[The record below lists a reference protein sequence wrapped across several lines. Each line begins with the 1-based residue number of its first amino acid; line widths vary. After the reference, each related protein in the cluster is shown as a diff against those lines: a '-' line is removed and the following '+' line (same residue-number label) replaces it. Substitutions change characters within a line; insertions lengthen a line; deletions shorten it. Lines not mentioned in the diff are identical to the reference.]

1 MNELKI
7 FEHPDFGKIRTV
19 TIDDEPYLVGR
30 DVAEVLGYSN
40 TKDALA
46 AHVDD
51 DDKRILQRSEITT
64 LENHIPKSALPVNFT
79 SADIPNRGLTIIN
92 ESGLYSLIL
101 GSKLPG
107 AKKFKRWVTSEVL
120 PSIRKHGAYM
130 TDETIEQVLSDP
142 DTIIRLA
149 TQLKEERS
157 KNKVLAQRN
166 TELLVD
172 KQIMQ
177 PKADY
182 FDELVERNL
191 LTNFRETAKLFDIKE
206 KVFIRFLLDKK
217 YIYRDQKGH
226 LMPYMEKGRDLFE
239 VKESTNNK
247 TGWTGTQTLVTPK
260 GRETFRLLCK
270 GL

>member
-19 TIDDEPYLVGR
+19 TIDDEPYLVGK

-40 TKDALA
+40 TKDALV

-149 TQLKEERS
+149 TQ
-157 KNKVLAQRN
+157 
-166 TELLVD
+166 
-172 KQIMQ
+172 
-177 PKADY
+177 
-182 FDELVERNL
+182 
-191 LTNFRETAKLFDIKE
+191 
-206 KVFIRFLLDKK
+206 
-217 YIYRDQKGH
+217 
-226 LMPYMEKGRDLFE
+226 
-239 VKESTNNK
+239 
-247 TGWTGTQTLVTPK
+247 W
-260 GRETFRLLCK
+260 
-270 GL
+270 

>member
-19 TIDDEPYLVGR
+19 TIDDEPYLVGK

-40 TKDALA
+40 PSKAVI

-51 DDKRILQRSEITT
+51 EDKRFEM
-64 LENHIPKSALPVNFT
+64 LPI
-79 SADIPNRGLTIIN
+79 ADSQNGNLIKTAIIN

-107 AKKFKRWVTSEVL
+107 ARKFKRWVTSEVL

-157 KNKVLAQRN
+157 KNKALAQRN

-270 GL
+270 GLA